1 MNLIAYLTD
10 LTWSLK
16 AKIFCQGN
24 IFMKRRFDKY
34 FPWLFTVSDSLA
46 SLVALLV
53 SVSLFNF
60 FNLFPK
66 ITSISILPL
75 FFLWVLISGLRKD
88 HKIGRSDEFE
98 HTIKSLL
105 GTLAWF
111 LGATAILWLPLRA
124 PSLQVIPIICLG
136 IGMLILMSS
145 FRVGVHIMLR
155 QYRLKGNNYQN
166 AIIIGKGVTSPKLAD
181 VFRIRKD
188 FGINFLGY
196 FDDHAD
202 CNLTRGGIID
212 FFDQAEDLD
221 LDLIYIH
228 EKLEANLVKQVID
241 FADENYI
248 KVKMIPSESLQ
259 LEKSLS
265 FSKYGDFFVINVND
279 IPLDNALSRLSKRA
293 FDILFST
300 LVIVFIL
307 SWLIPLIGLLIKMES
322 KGPVFFIQKRNG
334 INNNVFNCLKFRS
347 MTPNDY
353 GDTKQAVKNDPRIT
367 KIGSFLRNSSLDEM
381 PQFLNVLLG
390 SMSIVGP
397 RPHTIP
403 MNQTFKTQIHRYNS
417 RHKIRP
423 GITGLAQIRGYRGEI
438 ENSHQI
444 RSRVKLDS
452 FYINNWT
459 FLLDLGI
466 MVKTV
471 HELLFNRESAY

>member
-1 MNLIAYLTD
+1 
-10 LTWSLK
+10 
-16 AKIFCQGN
+16 
-24 IFMKRRFDKY
+24 MKRRFDKF
-34 FPWLFTVSDSLA
+34 FPWVFTCVDFLA
-46 SLVALLV
+46 SLVSLV
-53 SVSLFNF
+53 VSISIFKY
-60 FNLFPK
+60 FNLFPEVDL
-66 ITSISILPL
+66 SSILPL
-75 FFLWVLISGLRKD
+75 SILWTLISGLRKD
-88 HKIGRSDEFE
+88 YKIGRTDELE
-98 HTIKSLL
+98 HTIKRLL

-111 LGATAILWLPLRA
+111 LGASAILWLPLSE
-124 PSLQVIPIICLG
+124 PSLQIIPFICLG
-136 IGMLILMSS
+136 LGMLILMSS
-145 FRVGVHIMLR
+145 FRVGVHMVLR
-155 QYRLKGNNYQN
+155 QYRVKGNNYRN
-166 AIIIGKGVTSPKLAD
+166 AIIIGKGGTSPKLVD

-196 FDDHAD
+196 FDDQAD
-202 CNLTRGGIID
+202 CSLTRGGISD
-212 FFDQAEDLD
+212 FFVQAQDLD

-228 EKLEANLVKQVID
+228 EKLDPAMVKQVID

-248 KVKMIPSESLQ
+248 KVKMIPGGSLQ
-259 LEKSLS
+259 MEKSLS

-279 IPLDNALSRLSKRA
+279 IPLDNAFNGLAKRA
-293 FDILFST
+293 FDIVFSC
-300 LVIVFIL
+300 LVIIFIL
-307 SWLIPLIGLLIKMES
+307 SWLIPLVGLLINIES
-322 KGPVFFIQKRNG
+322 RGPIFFIQKRNG

-353 GDTKQAVKNDPRIT
+353 SDSKQAIKNDPRVT

-381 PQFLNVLLG
+381 PQFINVLLG
-390 SMSIVGP
+390 DMSIVGP

-438 ENSHQI
+438 ENPHQI

-466 MVKTV
+466 MVKTI
-471 HELLFNRESAY
+471 HELLFNRENAY